1 MNAPRVYVIDTSYLL
16 EIFAVSD
23 HSTKEARDEIRSRI
37 AAAVENKARFYVT
50 VPSIYEL
57 ANHISH
63 VSDGNKRRS
72 LAERVRDDVLS
83 SLDPNQ
89 STPWTIIPS
98 QQLDTFKKLI
108 VSFVD
113 EHVIQRIDLSDS
125 TLIDEAR
132 RLKRDTYQRR
142 GSPVHIWTKDEALKA
157 YEPDTEPRCLF
168 GVTEV

>member
-1 MNAPRVYVIDTSYLL
+1 MNSSQVYVIDTSYLL
-16 EIFAVSD
+16 ELFAVPG
-23 HSTKEARDEIRSRI
+23 HSTKEATDEIRSRF
-37 AAAVENKARFYVT
+37 ATAVENKARFYVT

-72 LAERVRDDVLS
+72 LAERVRDTVLL
-83 SLDPNQ
+83 SLNQ
-89 STPWTIIPS
+89 GTPWTIIPS
-98 QQLDTFKKLI
+98 QQLDTFKNLI

-113 EHVIQRIDLSDS
+113 NHISQSIDLSDS

-142 GSPVHIWTKDEALKA
+142 GSPVHIWTKDRKLKA
-157 YEPDTEPRCLF
+157 YEPDKEPNAYPR
-168 GVTEV
+168 

>member
-37 AAAVENKARFYVT
+37 AAATKSGARLYVT
-50 VPSIYEL
+50 VPCIYEL
-57 ANHISH
+57 ANHISQ
-63 VSDGNKRRS
+63 VPNGNARRS
-72 LAERVRDDVLS
+72 LAEQVRDTALS
-83 SLDPNQ
+83 SLDDG
-89 STPWTIIPS
+89 TPWTIIPS
-98 QQLDTFKKLI
+98 QQLDTFKNLI

-142 GSPVHIWTKDEALKA
+142 GSPVHIWTKDEALKS
-157 YEPDTEPRCLF
+157 YEPDSEPDDYL
-168 GVTEV
+168 G

>member
-1 MNAPRVYVIDTSYLL
+1 MNSSQVYVIDTSYLL
-16 EIFAVSD
+16 ELFAVPG
-23 HSTKEARDEIRSRI
+23 HSTKEATDEIRSRFTT
-37 AAAVENKARFYVT
+37 AVENKARFYVT

-83 SLDPNQ
+83 SLDPKQ
-89 STPWTIIPS
+89 RKPWTVIPS
-98 QQLDTFKKLI
+98 QQLDTLEDLI

-113 EHVIQRIDLSDS
+113 NHISQSIDLSDS

-142 GSPVHIWTKDEALKA
+142 GSPVHIWTKDRKLKA
-157 YEPDTEPRCLF
+157 YEPDSEPDAYL
-168 GVTEV
+168 G